1 MMFCARPLLRYPYL
15 IASAGTFFDG
25 TRPVDSARRGH
36 SCADLFCHANHSTRA
51 RPQESDR
58 RQPVDERVQLHVRAA
73 RAGAGAARAQVTAG
87 VCVCVCAC
95 AARHRSERFSAAS
108 GIAADASV
116 DCLHQSP
123 RGLWPARP
131 HPRSDDMISAANR
144 CGRTGLAWPDRSAM
158 PHRHPAAPAA
168 TSAAG
173 TRCPGRAHRPARRAT
188 PVRAAAGNRPG
199 RRPFP
204 CHANCMTPDEPVR
217 VERA

>member
-1 MMFCARPLLRYPYL
+1 MMFCSSFPFRYPDL
-15 IASAGTFFDG
+15 VASAAAFFDR
-25 TRPVDSARRGH
+25 THPVDSARRGH
-36 SCADLFCHANHSTRA
+36 SCAGLFGHAHHSTRA
-51 RPQESDR
+51 RPHESDR
-58 RQPVDERVQLHVRAA
+58 RRPVDEGVQLHVRAA
-73 RAGAGAARAQVTAG
+73 RAAGASAARAQVTAG
-87 VCVCVCAC
+87 VCAC
-95 AARHRSERFSAAS
+95 AVRHRSERFSAAS

-144 CGRTGLAWPDRSAM
+144 CVRTGLAWPNRSAM

-173 TRCPGRAHRPARRAT
+173 TRCPGRAHRRARYATSIRAASGNRTRRAD
-188 PVRAAAGNRPG
+188 R
-199 RRPFP
+199 
-204 CHANCMTPDEPVR
+204 MTPDEPVR